1 MADDPACGILHCH
14 HPLDPGQPAVEFVS
28 PSESHYELMEIVYQ
42 LERIR
47 LMLAENFAA
56 QQELQ
61 GQARAYLQ
69 NQARHAESYVGRL
82 DTPDFYPF
90 ESLPQGTRVQTL
102 PSGRK
107 QFHLPDGKIIIVKE
121 DRSIVVVHDGNAV
134 NVTFNLSGVIVL
146 PGGLEVRIVVEYLR
160 APHDEAGIGGLPANI
175 HPIQIGRGRYRVTF
189 SNGVILTVWHAL
201 SAEGNLPAQE
211 CMLQIANPTGGI
223 LVVSRKGIQGIGL
236 DVQVR
241 LLADGALGFK
251 VLPDPAGG
259 VQYLHSGVARPQQSI
274 VQVALSSGVTITY
287 RCGRSGNDPGDDDNT
302 AGAPPP
308 RTFTCEERDTCPI

>member
-14 HPLDPGQPAVEFVS
+14 HPLDPEQPAVEFVS
-28 PSESHYELMEIVYQ
+28 PSESHYELMEIVFQ

-47 LMLAENFAA
+47 LMLADMFAA

-69 NQARHAESYVGRL
+69 NQARHAESYRGRL

-90 ESLPQGTRVQTL
+90 ESLPQGTRVQVL
-102 PSGRK
+102 PSGNR
-107 QFHLPDGKIIIVKE
+107 QFQLPDGRIIIVKE
-121 DRSIVVVHDGNAV
+121 NRTIIVIHDGNVV
-134 NVTFNLSGVIVL
+134 NVSISIGGVVVL
-146 PGGLEVRIVVEYLR
+146 PGGLEVRIVTEYLQS
-160 APHDEAGIGGLPANI
+160 PHDEAGLEGLPNI
-175 HPIQIGRGRYRVTF
+175 HPILIGRGRYRVTF
-189 SNGVILTVWHAL
+189 SNGVILTAWHAL
-201 SAEGNLPAQE
+201 PAEGNLPAQE

-259 VQYLHSGVARPQQSI
+259 AQYLHSGIARPQQGV
-274 VQVALSSGVTITY
+274 VQVVLSSGVTITY
-287 RCGRSGNDPGDDDNT
+287 RCGRSGTEPGGDGDNT
-302 AGAPPP
+302 TDAPPP
-308 RTFTCEERDTCPI
+308 CTFTCEERDACQI